1 MYYSF
6 EWRNRINIAYTWSA
20 ADKDMLITK
29 GKQIEKKSD
38 KKQKEMLN
46 LANFGWQQRSVG
58 ADEGKN
64 LSTKENCIMTDV

>member
-1 MYYSF
+1 
-6 EWRNRINIAYTWSA
+6 
-20 ADKDMLITK
+20 MLITK

-46 LANFGWQQRSVG
+46 LANIGWQQRSFG